1 MCIRDR
7 YYVRETGAPKG
18 YYLSTEIKTV
28 EVNKDSGKTNA
39 LPFVFTDVK
48 KPTTGKFSVLKRDKD
63 TAEGLQGA
71 EFKVVGIN
79 VQYDKTYMTDQN
91 GTFTTDE
98 LVFGEYRVT
107 ETKAPKGYKLA
118 ENPVQTI
125 NLNADSDE
133 DSLLLIYDNAKIRAS
148 LEILKVDSSDEHKPL
163 ESATFDIYSLEDVY
177 KRQRLWFYQRVYF
190 R

>member
-1 MCIRDR
+1 MKREYGIARCGLACCLCSENTTCQGCLGDNCEMCIRDR
-7 YYVRETGAPKG
+7 LKSIKTGDSGIAEFSNLLYGTYYVRETGAPKG

-98 LVFGEYRVT
+98 LVFGEYRVC
-107 ETKAPKGYKLA
+107 
-118 ENPVQTI
+118 
-125 NLNADSDE
+125 
-133 DSLLLIYDNAKIRAS
+133 LLYTSRC
-148 LEILKVDSSDEHKPL
+148 V
-163 ESATFDIYSLEDVY
+163 
-177 KRQRLWFYQRVYF
+177 
-190 R
+190 